1 MKYTFEKLA
10 NRIAA
15 QFNWEANGFK
25 LNDKEFEFDDRICF
39 VTGNLEDGKAVLYK
53 IVDSFE
59 DEETEE
65 TTESGLRT
73 LETLINNQL

>member
-1 MKYTFEKLA
+1 MKYSFQKLA

-25 LNDKEFEFDDRICF
+25 LNDFEVVFDDRICF
-39 VTGNLEDGKAVLYK
+39 VTGILDDGEAVLSD
-53 IVDSFE
+53 VVESMENEGTSEFT
-59 DEETEE
+59 DEE
-65 TTESGLRT
+65 LRK

>member
-1 MKYTFEKLA
+1 MKYSFQTLA

-39 VTGNLEDGKAVLYK
+39 VTGILDDGEAVLSD
-53 IVDSFE
+53 VVESMENECTSEFT
-59 DEETEE
+59 DEE
-65 TTESGLRT
+65 LRK
-73 LETLINNQL
+73 LETLINEQL